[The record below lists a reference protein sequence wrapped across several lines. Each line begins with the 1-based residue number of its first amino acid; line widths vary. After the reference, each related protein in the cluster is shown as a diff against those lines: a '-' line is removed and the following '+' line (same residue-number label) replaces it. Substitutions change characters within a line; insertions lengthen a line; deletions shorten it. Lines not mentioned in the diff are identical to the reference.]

1 MKTEDEHFEVKTLGK
16 FSVTEGAI
24 LAYLY
29 EHPDESIGTVELVRI
44 LNPQLTT
51 AEQQRQAFHDIQYGI
66 ETLYAERL
74 VTGKIVPKSGK
85 VQHVQ
90 LRLTSEGKVEAIK
103 ERRRTAGI
111 NVEIVLVGGDPSSI
125 DKVGNR

>member
-1 MKTEDEHFEVKTLGK
+1 MDDLSFKVNTPGK
-16 FSVTEGAI
+16 FSAIEGAI
-24 LAYLY
+24 LGYLY
-29 EHPDESIGTVELVRI
+29 DHPGGHIGTEGLVRI
-44 LNPQLTT
+44 LKPQQST
-51 AEQQRQAFHDIQYGI
+51 AEQPRQAFDEVQYGI

-111 NVEIVLVGGDPSSI
+111 
-125 DKVGNR
+125 